1 MGARMATGLKTAWA
15 LVGCASN
22 VRALVH
28 RVADIVYDFMCVY
41 ECFVKRVLLLFAD
54 VKW

>member
-22 VRALVH
+22 VRALFH
-28 RVADIVYDFMCVY
+28 RVADIVYDCMCVY
-41 ECFVKRVLLLFAD
+41 GSFVKRMLLLFAD
-54 VKW
+54 VKR